1 MSRQF
6 IIEMPPNPQRGCP
19 SGQGIVN
26 CFLLMI
32 EKCNLKRH
40 FPKEDASFN

>member
-6 IIEMPPNPQRGCP
+6 IIEMPPAPKGGVRPDKGLF
-19 SGQGIVN
+19 I
-26 CFLLMI
+26 FLLMI